1 MLPEQYCINHI
12 IWHSEERYITHDTKH
27 VLLAFTMTRFELKV
41 ILGLYLV
48 ATCSRVCFGFISCH
62 INCQKSQRQGGLAV
76 LDDLQSVASES
87 PSNYTFVSVPV
98 SSSPHAAA
106 TTKQQ
111 QFLVHKG
118 RSATMIRRSPSICG
132 VTLCKGWTEEATQAF
147 CGAVHSV
154 GK

>member
-1 MLPEQYCINHI
+1 MSSFKPQ
-12 IWHSEERYITHDTKH
+12 
-27 VLLAFTMTRFELKV
+27 V

-48 ATCSRVCFGFISCH
+48 AACSRVCFGFVSCH
-62 INCQKSQRQGGLAV
+62 INCQKSQQRQGLV
-76 LDDLQSVASES
+76 VINKLQSVASES
-87 PSNYTFVSVPV
+87 PSDYTVASVPV

-118 RSATMIRRSPSICG
+118 RSAAMIRRSPSVCG
-132 VTLCKGWTEEATQAF
+132 ITLCKGWTEQATQAF